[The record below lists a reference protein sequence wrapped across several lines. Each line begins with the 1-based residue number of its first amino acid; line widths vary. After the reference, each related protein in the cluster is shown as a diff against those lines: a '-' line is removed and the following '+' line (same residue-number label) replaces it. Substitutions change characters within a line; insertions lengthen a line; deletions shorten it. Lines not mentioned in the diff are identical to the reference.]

1 MSFSINQKVWIIKRN
16 YTERVYGMK
25 YGMNSLVESEPFK
38 VVELRVVNVEAKAGF
53 SNEDDYLVYK
63 LAEKIGYKHEV
74 NDMDGGF
81 QGLTDEFKEEHVFD
95 SFDLAVMGII
105 EMIDERLS
113 ELQEIKGH
121 YLNMLEKY
129 YKDQKE
135 KGLEWLKQ
143 LDEIDNALSEQE
155 MHI

>member
-16 YTERVYGMK
+16 YTERGYGM
-25 YGMNSLVESEPFK
+25 SLVESEPFK
-38 VVELRVVNVEAKAGF
+38 VVELRVVNIEAKAGY
-53 SNEDDYLVYK
+53 SDEDDYLIYR
-63 LAEKIGYKHEV
+63 LAEKIGYKPEI
-74 NDMDGGF
+74 NDLDHGL
-81 QGLTDEFKEEHVFD
+81 QGLTEEFKEEHVYD

-105 EMIDERLS
+105 EMIDERLD